1 MEWKLYDEFS
11 VQHDKAHEFIAGYR
25 EKVQAAKNDVT
36 AATQAYEEILNQEF
50 VGKKVDAKKKA
61 ALADIEKAKAALKV
75 AESEYTKAND
85 YAMTNLAGTIT
96 LDDLARD
103 WQTNF
108 VPTVRKNKVDP
119 LRKKAEQG
127 LRDYFEAVEE
137 ILRVESENEWAVN
150 FMNER
155 FRSRKGARPLMQNAA
170 SIGDIPVPPND
181 NDWHK
186 ILKYKQIPARFMS

>member
-11 VQHDKAHEFIAGYR
+11 VQNDKAHEFIAVYR
-25 EKVQAAKNDVT
+25 EKIQAAKEDVT
-36 AATQAYEEILNQEF
+36 AATLAYEEILNQEF
-50 VGKKVDAKKKA
+50 VGKKVATQKKTALDNIDKA
-61 ALADIEKAKAALKV
+61 RAAVKV
-75 AESEYTKAND
+75 AEDEYTKAND
-85 YAMTNLAGTIT
+85 YAMTKLAGTIT
-96 LDDLARD
+96 IDDLAHD
-103 WQTNF
+103 WRTNF
-108 VPTVRKNKVDP
+108 LPTVRKNKVDP

-127 LRDYFEAVEE
+127 LRDYFEAVAE

>member
-11 VQHDKAHEFIAGYR
+11 VQNDKAHEFIAVYR
-25 EKVQAAKNDVT
+25 EKIQAAKEDVT
-36 AATQAYEEILNQEF
+36 AATLAYEEILNQEF
-50 VGKKVDAKKKA
+50 VGKKVATQKKA
-61 ALADIEKAKAALKV
+61 ALDNIDKARAAVKV
-75 AESEYTKAND
+75 AEDEYTKAND
-85 YAMTNLAGTIT
+85 YAMTKLAGTIT
-96 LDDLARD
+96 IDDLAHD
-103 WQTNF
+103 WRTNF

-127 LRDYFEAVEE
+127 LRDYFEAVAE

-186 ILKYKQIPARFMS
+186 IMKYKQIPARFMS